1 MQTRGVERTAQ
12 WALVMATVLP
22 TVLALNV
29 PPSPTL
35 LNQCLAIACWGVV
48 VTLIGQL
55 TSVPA
60 RAFVVEAW
68 PVVAAVGLLLVCG
81 IGSSLFAFWPAS
93 LAWSTL
99 PSMVFA
105 VVVLHAAHRAYRS
118 HPQRIAAWFFTGV
131 LCAGLI
137 NSVIGVIQFFWP
149 DAPDGDWIARSGAV
163 GRAVGNLRQPNHL
176 SSWLLWSLVVV
187 AGLLE
192 TGRMTRRAAWGAG
205 ALLLGATVL
214 TGSRTG
220 IVGVLLLCAWGLFD
234 KGLSTA
240 TRRALVITPV
250 VYGLIWWALTIWA
263 HVTGHLFGGETRL
276 TAIASGDDM
285 SSSRLAIWSDTLRLI
300 ADQPLLGVGF
310 GEFNAAWSLTA
321 FPTRPTAFFDHAH
334 NIVLQLWAEIGLP
347 MGTAVAALLTLALAR
362 AWRGSA
368 ACAGHERVDRRVA
381 LMLLLMIGL
390 HSMLEYPLWYDYFLL
405 PAAFAFG
412 MALSPG
418 ERPAG
423 THGDRPAAFAT
434 SGASGSRDDRRGWRD
449 GVRCPRS
456 GAGLPHGGAHLQPA

>member
-1 MQTRGVERTAQ
+1 MQTRGVERPAQ

-68 PVVAAVGLLLVCG
+68 PVVAAIGLLLVCG

-105 VVVLHAAHRAYRS
+105 MIVLHAAHRAYRS

-220 IVGVLLLCAWGLFD
+220 HR
-234 KGLSTA
+234 
-240 TRRALVITPV
+240 RRAVAVRLGSPRQRPV
-250 VYGLIWWALTIWA
+250 N
-263 HVTGHLFGGETRL
+263 
-276 TAIASGDDM
+276 GDP
-285 SSSRLAIWSDTLRLI
+285 SRT
-300 ADQPLLGVGF
+300 
-310 GEFNAAWSLTA
+310 
-321 FPTRPTAFFDHAH
+321 
-334 NIVLQLWAEIGLP
+334 
-347 MGTAVAALLTLALAR
+347 
-362 AWRGSA
+362 
-368 ACAGHERVDRRVA
+368 
-381 LMLLLMIGL
+381 
-390 HSMLEYPLWYDYFLL
+390 
-405 PAAFAFG
+405 
-412 MALSPG
+412 
-418 ERPAG
+418 
-423 THGDRPAAFAT
+423 GDRPGRLWLDLVRSHDLGSCHWSLVRRRDSSDRPRLGRRHLELSAWP
-434 SGASGSRDDRRGWRD
+434 SGLT
-449 GVRCPRS
+449 P
-456 GAGLPHGGAHLQPA
+456 